1 MPKIVRR
8 VPSSSSQKIVRRQP
22 ANQSVKPV
30 KKKPTRPIN
39 KKPNW
44 VNLVKKS
51 DQPANWINF
60 VVLGL
65 ILAGVMSWIIEQLN
79 DPLTVSY
86 LRLLSFTSVVSV
98 KVVSMAIAI
107 IAVTLAVFRRFNW
120 LPLLLPLVS
129 YILSIQNR
137 QTNAIYL
144 TFWVLASVLICE
156 YYFPKYLEVFFG
168 IGLVMLLFFKV
179 WLGAI
184 VIVLVYLWNRFYV
197 VKHQQ

>member
-8 VPSSSSQKIVRRQP
+8 VPSSSSQKIVKRW
-22 ANQSVKPV
+22 PV
-30 KKKPTRPIN
+30 R
-39 KKPNW
+39 
-44 VNLVKKS
+44 KKS
-51 DQPANWINF
+51 AQPANWINF

-65 ILAGVMSWIIEQLN
+65 ILAGIMSWVIEQFN
-79 DPLTVSY
+79 DPLTVAY
-86 LRLLSFTSVVSV
+86 LRLIAFTNVVNV
-98 KVVSMAIAI
+98 KLVGTSIVVISIVLAI
-107 IAVTLAVFRRFNW
+107 FRRFNW
-120 LPLLLPLVS
+120 LPLLLPLFS
-129 YILSIQNR
+129 YILSIQNL

-184 VIVLVYLWNRFYV
+184 IIVLVYLWNRFYV
-197 VKHQQ
+197 FNK

>member
-1 MPKIVRR
+1 MLKIVRR
-8 VPSSSSQKIVRRQP
+8 VPSSSSQKIARRQP
-22 ANQSVKPV
+22 AR
-30 KKKPTRPIN
+30 KKHQRVS

-44 VNLVKKS
+44 ANLVKKS
-51 DQPANWINF
+51 DQPANWIDF

-65 ILAGVMSWIIEQLN
+65 ILAGVVSWIIEQFN
-79 DPLTVSY
+79 DPLTASY
-86 LRLLSFTSVVSV
+86 LRLISFTSVVSV
-98 KVVSMAIAI
+98 KMVSMTIAI

-129 YILSIQNR
+129 YIITIQAR
-137 QTNAIYL
+137 QTNSIYL

-156 YYFPKYLEVFFG
+156 YYFPKYLEAFFG

-184 VIVLVYLWNRFYV
+184 VIILVYLWNRFYV

>member
-8 VPSSSSQKIVRRQP
+8 VPSSSSQKIARRQP
-22 ANQSVKPV
+22 ARKKHQPV
-30 KKKPTRPIN
+30 S

-44 VNLVKKS
+44 ANLVKKS
-51 DQPANWINF
+51 DQPANWIDF

-65 ILAGVMSWIIEQLN
+65 ILAGVVSWIIEQFN
-79 DPLTVSY
+79 DPLTASY
-86 LRLLSFTSVVSV
+86 LRLISFTSVVSV
-98 KVVSMAIAI
+98 KMVSMTIAI

-129 YILSIQNR
+129 YIITIQAR
-137 QTNAIYL
+137 QTNSIYL
-144 TFWVLASVLICE
+144 TFLVLASVLICE

-184 VIVLVYLWNRFYV
+184 VIILVYLWNRFYV